1 MLAGST
7 GKHIAKAGRLGSGP
21 ALGPQPP
28 SDAGAA
34 KSARATDV
42 RRLFWLLPAAL
53 LASLAWA
60 AFAPIELASRDEL
73 FEIPPGTYAR
83 RMAGDKVEILPDRI
97 DLTLGLN
104 DVLLLRNRDDV
115 PQQFG
120 PVLIMPGQ
128 SFRLPFEVASTYS
141 FACSAHAS
149 GQMAVVVSPKPEAG
163 WPALQWRWQQWK
175 KRWKESG

>member
-1 MLAGST
+1 MAP
-7 GKHIAKAGRLGSGP
+7 LG
-21 ALGPQPP
+21 
-28 SDAGAA
+28 
-34 KSARATDV
+34 
-42 RRLFWLLPAAL
+42 
-53 LASLAWA
+53 WA
-60 AFAPIELASRDEL
+60 AFAPIELSTRDEL
-73 FEIPPGTYAR
+73 FEIPKGTYAR

-104 DVLLLRNRDDV
+104 DRLLLRNLDEV

-149 GQMAVVVSPKPEAG
+149 GQMAVVVAPMPEPG
-163 WPALQWRWQQWK
+163 IERLQWRWQHWHANTQ
-175 KRWKESG
+175 KETAA